1 MVDHDSMLIYEGSTR
16 NVKKNM
22 GIPVNQSVI
31 AHKCGNRIGFI

>member
-16 NVKKNM
+16 NVKNM